1 MIAGYALTCCL
12 VVIALADE
20 PAVPKQL
27 VGVWRLDSTSSNGSA
42 PTKPDGPNWLVVFDN
57 GEFVTKGPKS
67 MMGGTIVANASAV
80 PATVDFR
87 VTLRTG
93 TGPERY
99 TAQGIFEAKEGV
111 LTVARMPEGKGRP
124 TALAKGPEVILQVFG
139 HARQ

>member
-1 MIAGYALTCCL
+1 MIAGYVLTCCL

-27 VGVWRLDSTSSNGSA
+27 IGVWRLDSTSSNGSP
-42 PTKPDGPNWLVVFDN
+42 PTKPGGPNWLVVFDN
-57 GEFVTKGPKS
+57 GEFVMKGPKS
-67 MMGGTIVANASAV
+67 MWGGTVAVDTNVMPASI
-80 PATVDFR
+80 DFR
-87 VTLRTG
+87 ITQRAG
-93 TGPERY
+93 TGPERFTNLGLY
-99 TAQGIFEAKEGV
+99 EVKEGV